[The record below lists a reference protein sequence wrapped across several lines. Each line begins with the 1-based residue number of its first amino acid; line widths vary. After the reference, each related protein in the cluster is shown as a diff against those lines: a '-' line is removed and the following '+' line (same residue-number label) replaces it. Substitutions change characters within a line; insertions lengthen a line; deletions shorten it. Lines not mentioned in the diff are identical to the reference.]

1 MKGDSTDLT
10 DMGDVVC
17 QCSPFSKLANA
28 NAMSC
33 QILLHICIERLFLF
47 LTATPQINP
56 RKSQSEKVRRV
67 YNDVP
72 RYLNIDSAK
81 LSCPIELLGS
91 GVS

>member
-33 QILLHICIERLFLF
+33 QILLRICIKSLFLF
-47 LTATPQINP
+47 FTATPEQ
-56 RKSQSEKVRRV
+56 VRV
-67 YNDVP
+67 KKLGESTMM
-72 RYLNIDSAK
+72 YLNVDSPK
-81 LSCPIELLGS
+81 LSCPKLEL
-91 GVS
+91 

>member
-33 QILLHICIERLFLF
+33 QILLRICIKSLFLF
-47 LTATPQINP
+47 LTAT
-56 RKSQSEKVRRV
+56 RQSTPEKVRV
-67 YNDVP
+67 KKLGESTMM
-72 RYLNIDSAK
+72 YLNVDSPK
-81 LSCPIELLGS
+81 LSCPKLELLGS